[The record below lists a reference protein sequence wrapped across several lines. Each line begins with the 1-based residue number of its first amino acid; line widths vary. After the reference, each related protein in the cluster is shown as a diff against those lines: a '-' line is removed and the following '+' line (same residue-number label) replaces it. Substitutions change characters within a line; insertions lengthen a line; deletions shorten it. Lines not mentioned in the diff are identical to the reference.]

1 MNILITLIAT
11 LIFYIIAML
20 IHLYS
25 KKDINDLLIK
35 AVTSGSLTVVNEC
48 LRQGAYVNSAD
59 KTKTSA
65 LMIASQKGYLSIAEL
80 LILNGANVNS
90 KNIDGI
96 TALIF
101 ASQLHHTEIVQLLL
115 SNGAKIKKGMNNQ
128 WFTEPGSM
136 MDSNQSGGLLKSF

>member
-11 LIFYIIAML
+11 LLFYIIAML

-25 KKDINDLLIK
+25 KRDINDLLIK

-48 LRQGAYVNSAD
+48 LRQGAYVNALD
-59 KTKTSA
+59 KTRTSA

-80 LILNGANVNS
+80 LILNGANVNV
-90 KNIDGI
+90 KNLEGK
-96 TALIF
+96 TALIYS
-101 ASQLHHTEIVQLLL
+101 SQLHHTEIVQLLL

-128 WFTEPGSM
+128 WFTESESFL
-136 MDSNQSGGLLKSF
+136 DSNHTDGLLKSF